1 MFLGGIVM
9 TENKITLG
17 QLVTVLQE
25 SGINLKD
32 ICLDESQV
40 QKIQD
45 TLTSEQQQQIA
56 DNLKAKLSG
65 MTDEELSQVSGG
77 YDWKKLGKNILKGTV
92 TAIGAVSTG
101 IVAGGS
107 LLFLASKFTDEID
120 LGLSFG
126 KFNAID
132 PNVKWDSGAQ
142 SEHDSSS
149 YHHGGSAFK
158 EKWGDKLMNTIN

>member
-17 QLVTVLQE
+17 QLVAVLQE
-25 SGINLKD
+25 SGINLRD

-45 TLTSEQQQQIA
+45 TLTSEQKQQIA
-56 DNLKAKLSG
+56 DNFETKMNS
-65 MTDEELSQVSGG
+65 MTDEELSQVGGG
-77 YDWKKLGKNILKGTV
+77 YDWKKLGKNILTGTV

-107 LLFLASKFTDEID
+107 LLFLASKFTDEVTMD
-120 LGLSFG
+120 FSVGDYKVVDGNNKWGEQAKKDHKANTFG
-126 KFNAID
+126 RMGDNIVE
-132 PNVKWDSGAQ
+132 NVKGL
-142 SEHDSSS
+142 
-149 YHHGGSAFK
+149 F
-158 EKWGDKLMNTIN
+158 N

>member
-17 QLVTVLQE
+17 QLVAVLQE

-56 DNLKAKLSG
+56 GNLKAKLSG
-65 MTDEELSQVSGG
+65 MTDEELSQVGGG

-92 TAIGAVSTG
+92 TAIGAVNTG
-101 IVAGGS
+101 VVFCFLLLS
-107 LLFLASKFTDEID
+107 LQTR
-120 LGLSFG
+120 
-126 KFNAID
+126 
-132 PNVKWDSGAQ
+132 
-142 SEHDSSS
+142 
-149 YHHGGSAFK
+149 
-158 EKWGDKLMNTIN
+158 

>member
-17 QLVTVLQE
+17 QLVAVLQE

-65 MTDEELSQVSGG
+65 MTDEELSQVGGG
-77 YDWKKLGKNILKGTV
+77 YDWKKLGKNILTGTV

-107 LLFLASKFTDEID
+107 LLFLASKFTDEVTMD
-120 LGLSFG
+120 FS
-126 KFNAID
+126 
-132 PNVKWDSGAQ
+132 V
-142 SEHDSSS
+142 
-149 YHHGGSAFK
+149 GGYK
-158 EKWGDKLMNTIN
+158 VVDGNNKWGEQAKKDHKANTLSRMAGNVMDNITGLIK

>member
-65 MTDEELSQVSGG
+65 MTDEELSQVGGG
-77 YDWKKLGKNILKGTV
+77 YDWKKLGKNILTGTV

-107 LLFLASKFTDEID
+107 LLFLASKFTDEVTMD
-120 LGLSFG
+120 FS
-126 KFNAID
+126 
-132 PNVKWDSGAQ
+132 V
-142 SEHDSSS
+142 
-149 YHHGGSAFK
+149 GGYK
-158 EKWGDKLMNTIN
+158 VVDGNNKWGEQAKKDHKANTLSRMAGNVMDNITGLIK

>member
-1 MFLGGIVM
+1 M

-17 QLVTVLQE
+17 QLVAVLQE
-25 SGINLKD
+25 SGLNLKD

-45 TLTSEQQQQIA
+45 TLTSEQQKQIA

-65 MTDEELSQVSGG
+65 MTDEELSQVGGG
-77 YDWKKLGKNILKGTV
+77 YDWKKLGKNILTGTV

-107 LLFLASKFTDEID
+107 LLFLASKFTDAVTMD
-120 LGLSFG
+120 FSVGDYKVVDG
-126 KFNAID
+126 N
-132 PNVKWDSGAQ
+132 N
-142 SEHDSSS
+142 
-149 YHHGGSAFK
+149 
-158 EKWGDKLMNTIN
+158 KWGEQAKKDHKSNTLHRVGGNIVKNGKDLLDLFVM

>member
-1 MFLGGIVM
+1 MFLGGIVV

-56 DNLKAKLSG
+56 DNLKVKLSG
-65 MTDEELSQVSGG
+65 MTDEELSRIEGG
-77 YDWKKLGKNILKGTV
+77 CDCKELGKNILKGTV

-101 IVAGGS
+101 LVVGVG
-107 LLFLASKFTDEID
+107 LLFLASKFTDTVTMDFSVGDYKVVDGNNKWGEQAKDDHRKNTFQRTANTIVD
-120 LGLSFG
+120 
-126 KFNAID
+126 
-132 PNVKWDSGAQ
+132 NVKGF
-142 SEHDSSS
+142 
-149 YHHGGSAFK
+149 FK
-158 EKWGDKLMNTIN
+158 K

>member
-1 MFLGGIVM
+1 M

-17 QLVTVLQE
+17 QLVAVLQE

-65 MTDEELSQVSGG
+65 MTDEELSQVGGG
-77 YDWKKLGKNILKGTV
+77 YDWKKLGKNVLTGTV

-132 PNVKWDSGAQ
+132 PNAKWDTGAQ
-142 SEHDSSS
+142 DEHDKSS

-158 EKWGDKLMNTIN
+158 EKWGKKITKMIE

>member
-1 MFLGGIVM
+1 M

-17 QLVTVLQE
+17 QLVAVLQE

-56 DNLKAKLSG
+56 GNLKAKLSG

-107 LLFLASKFTDEID
+107 LLFLASKFTDTVNMT
-120 LGLSFG
+120 LSFG
-126 KFNAID
+126 DYKFVDGNNKWGKQAKKDHKANTLVRMGNAIVD
-132 PNVKWDSGAQ
+132 NVKGLL
-142 SEHDSSS
+142 E
-149 YHHGGSAFK
+149 
-158 EKWGDKLMNTIN
+158 